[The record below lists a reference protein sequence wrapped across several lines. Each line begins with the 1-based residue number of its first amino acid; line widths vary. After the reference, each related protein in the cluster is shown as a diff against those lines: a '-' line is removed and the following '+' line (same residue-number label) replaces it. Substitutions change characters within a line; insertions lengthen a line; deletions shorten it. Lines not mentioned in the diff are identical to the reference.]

1 MLARTNLSIDRK
13 VFDEFSVQAQKKN
26 MTLFA
31 FANESLS
38 AISKISAEG
47 GNPSEMYRIWRVLTI
62 LRQVDV
68 ITLPSDFVEE
78 LIERLY
84 AKDKEGTLVKF
95 RELGASL
102 VGLLKMATEDL
113 SGLSDLA
120 QDFGFIIP
128 IKRFSMTTKN
138 DESVEVDVVGAGK
151 GTETTICS
159 SEFLKAI
166 LNGYGYD
173 VVKEEIH
180 AGAIRLWAQRR
191 NWG

>member
-1 MLARTNLSIDRK
+1 MARTNLSVDRK
-13 VFDEFSVQAQKKN
+13 VFDEFSAQAQRKN

-38 AISKISAEG
+38 AISEISAEG
-47 GNPSEMYRIWRVLTI
+47 GSPSEMYRIWHVLTI
-62 LRQVDV
+62 LRQVDI

-78 LIERLY
+78 LIDKLY
-84 AKDKEGTLVKF
+84 AADKEATLARF
-95 RELGASL
+95 RELGSSI

-113 SGLSDLA
+113 TGLSDLA
-120 QDFGFIIP
+120 HDFGFIIP
-128 IKRFSMTTKN
+128 IKRFNLVSKK
-138 DESVEVDVVGAGK
+138 DGIVEVDVVGAGK
-151 GTETTICS
+151 GIETTVCS
-159 SEFLKAI
+159 TEFLKAI

-180 AGAIRLWAQRR
+180 AGAIRLWAQAR

>member
-1 MLARTNLSIDRK
+1 MARTNLSIDRK
-13 VFDEFSVQAQKKN
+13 VFDEFSAQAQRKN

-47 GNPSEMYRIWRVLTI
+47 GDPAEMYRIWRVLAI

-68 ITLPSDFVEE
+68 ITLPSGFVEE
-78 LIERLY
+78 LIDRLY
-84 AKDKEGTLVKF
+84 AADKESTLAKF

-113 SGLSDLA
+113 TGLSDLA

-128 IKRFSMTTKN
+128 IKRFSMTTAK
-138 DESVEVDVVGAGK
+138 DGTVEVAVVGAGK
-151 GTETTICS
+151 GIETTVCS

>member
-1 MLARTNLSIDRK
+1 MARTNLSIDRK
-13 VFDEFSVQAQKKN
+13 IFDEFSAQAQRKN

-38 AISKISAEG
+38 AISKIAAEG
-47 GNPSEMYRIWRVLTI
+47 GDPAELYRIWRVLTI

-78 LIERLY
+78 LIDSLY
-84 AKDKEGTLVKF
+84 KADKESTLARF

-113 SGLSDLA
+113 AGLSDLA

-128 IKRFSMTTKN
+128 IKRFSMTTNKEG
-138 DESVEVDVVGAGK
+138 DVEVAVVGAGK
-151 GTETTICS
+151 SHETTVCS

-173 VVKEEIH
+173 VTKEEIH
-180 AGAIRLWAQRR
+180 AGAIRLSAQRR

>member
-1 MLARTNLSIDRK
+1 MARTNLSIDRK
-13 VFDEFSVQAQKKN
+13 VFDEFSSQAQRKN

-47 GNPSEMYRIWRVLTI
+47 GNPAELYRIWRVLTI

-84 AKDKEGTLVKF
+84 SADKEATLSKF

-113 SGLSDLA
+113 PGLSGLA

-128 IKRFSMTTKN
+128 IKRFSMTTKK
-138 DESVEVDVVGAGK
+138 DGTVEVDVVGAGK
-151 GTETTICS
+151 ALETTICS
-159 SEFLKAI
+159 TEFLKSI

-173 VVKEEIH
+173 VTKEEIH
-180 AGAIRLWAQRR
+180 SGAIRLWAQKRA
-191 NWG
+191 WG

>member
-1 MLARTNLSIDRK
+1 MARTNLSIDRK

-38 AISKISAEG
+38 AVSKISAEG
-47 GNPSEMYRIWRVLTI
+47 GDPAEMYRIWRILTI

-78 LIERLY
+78 MIDRLY
-84 AKDKEGTLVKF
+84 ATDKEATLTKF

-102 VGLLKMATEDL
+102 VGLLKMATEEL
-113 SGLSDLA
+113 TGLSDLA

-128 IKRFSMTTKN
+128 IKRFSMTSKKDDT
-138 DESVEVDVVGAGK
+138 VEVDVVGAGK
-151 GTETTICS
+151 GMETTICS

-180 AGAIRLWAQRR
+180 AGAIRLWAQHR

>member
-1 MLARTNLSIDRK
+1 MARTNLSIDRK
-13 VFDEFSVQAQKKN
+13 VFDEFSAQADRKN
-26 MTLFA
+26 MTLYA

-84 AKDKEGTLVKF
+84 ATDKEATITKF
-95 RELGASL
+95 RELGSSV
-102 VGLLKMATEDL
+102 VGLLKMATEDI

-128 IKRFSMTTKN
+128 IKRFSMTTLK
-138 DESVEVDVVGAGK
+138 DGKVEVGVVGAGK
-151 GTETTICS
+151 GMETTTCS
-159 SEFLKAI
+159 SEFLKSI

-173 VVKEEIH
+173 VVKEELH
-180 AGAIRLWAQRR
+180 AGAIRLWAEKR

>member
-1 MLARTNLSIDRK
+1 MARTNLSIDRK
-13 VFDEFSVQAQKKN
+13 VFDEFSAQAQRKN

-47 GNPSEMYRIWRVLTI
+47 GSPSEMYQIWHVLTI
-62 LRQVDV
+62 LRQVDI

-78 LIERLY
+78 LIDKLY
-84 AKDKEGTLVKF
+84 EADKEATLSRF
-95 RELGASL
+95 RELGASI

-113 SGLSDLA
+113 TGLSDLA
-120 QDFGFIIP
+120 HDFGFIIP
-128 IKRFSMTTKN
+128 IKHFSLTPKKDGT
-138 DESVEVDVVGAGK
+138 VEVDVVGAGK
-151 GTETTICS
+151 GIQTTICS
-159 SEFLKAI
+159 TEFLKAI

-180 AGAIRLWAQRR
+180 AGAIRLWAQAR

>member
-1 MLARTNLSIDRK
+1 MARTNLSIDRK
-13 VFDEFSVQAQKKN
+13 FSTQAARKN

-38 AISKISAEG
+38 AISKMSAEG
-47 GNPSEMYRIWRVLTI
+47 GNPSEMYRIWKVLTI

-84 AKDKEGTLVKF
+84 TSDKEGTLLRF
-95 RELGASL
+95 RELGSSI
-102 VGLLKMATEDL
+102 VGLLKMATDDL
-113 SGLSDLA
+113 SGLTDLA

-128 IKRFSMTTKN
+128 IKRFTMSQMK
-138 DESVEVDVVGAGK
+138 DGKVEIDVVGAGR
-151 GTETTICS
+151 GTATTVCS
-159 SEFLKAI
+159 SEFLKSI

-173 VVKEEIH
+173 VAKEELH
-180 AGAIRLWAQRR
+180 AGAIRVWAEKR

>member
-1 MLARTNLSIDRK
+1 MARTNLSIDRK
-13 VFDEFSVQAQKKN
+13 VFDEFSAQAQRKN

-38 AISKISAEG
+38 AISKVAAEG
-47 GNPSEMYRIWRVLTI
+47 GDPAEMYRIWRVLTI

-68 ITLPSDFVEE
+68 ITLPSEFVEE
-78 LIERLY
+78 LIENLY
-84 AKDKEGTLVKF
+84 AADKESTLSRF

-113 SGLSDLA
+113 GGLSDLA

-128 IKRFSMTTKN
+128 IKRFNMTTNK
-138 DESVEVDVVGAGK
+138 DGTVEVAVVGAGK
-151 GTETTICS
+151 GLETTVCS

-173 VVKEEIH
+173 VVKEEVH
-180 AGAIRLWAQRR
+180 AGAIRLWAERR

>member
-1 MLARTNLSIDRK
+1 VVARTNLSIDRK
-13 VFDEFSVQAQKKN
+13 VFDEFALQAEKKN

-31 FANESLS
+31 FANESLT
-38 AISKISAEG
+38 AISKIASEG
-47 GNPSEMYRIWRVLTI
+47 GDPAEMYRIWRVLTI
-62 LRQVDV
+62 L
-68 ITLPSDFVEE
+68 
-78 LIERLY
+78 IERLY
-84 AKDKEGTLVKF
+84 KVDADETVARF
-95 RELGASL
+95 RDLGAAL
-102 VGLLKMATEDL
+102 VGLLKMAAEDITD
-113 SGLSDLA
+113 LSDLA

-128 IKRFSMTTKN
+128 IKRFSMVTKK
-138 DESVEVDVVGAGK
+138 EGTVEIDVVGAGK
-151 GTETTICS
+151 GMEATTCS

>member
-1 MLARTNLSIDRK
+1 MVARTNLSIDRK
-13 VFDEFSVQAQKKN
+13 VFDEFALQAEKKN

-31 FANESLS
+31 FANESLT
-38 AISKISAEG
+38 AISKIASEG
-47 GNPSEMYRIWRVLTI
+47 GDPAEMYRIWRVLTI
-62 LRQVDV
+62 LRQVDI
-68 ITLPSDFVEE
+68 ITLPSDFVEN

-84 AKDKEGTLVKF
+84 KVDADETVARF
-95 RELGASL
+95 RDLGAAL
-102 VGLLKMATEDL
+102 VGLLKMAAEDITD
-113 SGLSDLA
+113 LSDLA

-128 IKRFSMTTKN
+128 IKRFSMVTKK
-138 DESVEVDVVGAGK
+138 EGTVEIDVVGAGK
-151 GTETTICS
+151 GMEATTCS

>member
-1 MLARTNLSIDRK
+1 MARTNLSIDRK
-13 VFDEFSVQAQKKN
+13 IFDEFSAQAQRKN

-47 GNPSEMYRIWRVLTI
+47 GSPSEMYQIWHVLTI
-62 LRQVDV
+62 LRQVDI

-78 LIERLY
+78 LIDELY
-84 AKDKEGTLVKF
+84 AADKEATLARF

-113 SGLSDLA
+113 TGLSDLA
-120 QDFGFIIP
+120 HDFGFIIP
-128 IKRFSMTTKN
+128 IKHFSLVPKKDGT
-138 DESVEVDVVGAGK
+138 VEVDVVGAGK
-151 GTETTICS
+151 GIETTVCS
-159 SEFLKAI
+159 AEFLKAI

-180 AGAIRLWAQRR
+180 AGAIRLWAQAR